1 LDGDHDGEPA
11 AARSKAKK
19 AKGSGKK
26 KQHGGSSEPGPPVE
40 GAVLRV
46 DEWLLDVDET
56 GRPLPK
62 QVRLVGSCF
71 VEWAV

>member
-1 LDGDHDGEPA
+1 LDEEQGEEPA
-11 AARSKAKK
+11 AARHKAKK

-46 DEWLLDVDET
+46 DEWLLDADET

-62 QVRLVGSCF
+62 QVRLCLGTSVS
-71 VEWAV
+71 AM